1 MMEEQDG
8 IRGERWSSHAVFL
21 LAAIGAAVGI
31 GNIWR
36 FPALLGENGGGAYL
50 VPYLIAVFV
59 FALPL
64 MILEIAIGRHFRGTV
79 VSSLGAVRPE
89 FRILGW
95 LLCVVIFLILSYY
108 IVITGWTLAYTVF
121 AATGDTIT
129 IDGFTRSYQPVLYAL
144 AAVILTGLVI
154 AAGVRKGI
162 ERISVMMVPVILLA
176 LGVMVLYCSTL
187 PGFAEAVRFL
197 FTPDFSVL
205 THPDIWVAA
214 FGQAFFSLSV
224 GEGILLTYGSYMA
237 REQDIPRSAFLISVT
252 DVAISL
258 LAGLVIFPIVFSFG
272 LSPAAGTG
280 LAFTTLPLAFS
291 LMPGGRIIGLVF
303 FTVLFFAAFTS
314 AISML
319 EVCVAS
325 VQEAAGWTRKRTT
338 AILTGIL
345 LLVSLV
351 PALSFSAMRL
361 SMGGIPVLDIMD
373 ETIGTL
379 GLHLV
384 AVILALAFTWFL
396 PRKIFEDEV
405 GRSTPLTRLVF
416 TLCKYVIPA
425 GLVLTIGVH
434 LFLGFEIP
442 DATYIAGTH
451 FLNAWLQ
458 AGGLATFLTGI
469 LVMVLIIEKIRT

>member
-1 MMEEQDG
+1 MMGEQDG
-8 IRGERWSSHAVFL
+8 IQEERWSSHAVFI
-21 LAAIGAAVGI
+21 LAAVGAAVGI

-64 MILEIAIGRHFRGTV
+64 MILEIAMGRHFRGTV

-95 LLCVVIFLILSYY
+95 LLCAVIFLILSYY

-121 AATGDTIT
+121 AATGDTT
-129 IDGFTRSYQPVLYAL
+129 TFEGFTGTYQPVLYGIV
-144 AAVILTGLVI
+144 AVFLTGLVI
-154 AAGVRKGI
+154 VAGVRKGI

-187 PGFAEAVRFL
+187 PGFTEAIRFL

-237 REQDIPRSAFLISVT
+237 RDQDIPRSALLISVT
-252 DVAISL
+252 DVSISL
-258 LAGLVIFPIVFSFG
+258 LAGLVIFPIVFTFG

-303 FTVLFFAAFTS
+303 FIVLFFAAFTS

-325 VQEAAGWTRKRTT
+325 VQEAAAWTRKRTT

-345 LLVSLV
+345 LLVSIV
-351 PALSFSAMRL
+351 PALSFSALRL
-361 SMGGIPVLDIMD
+361 SIGGIPVLDIMD

-379 GLHLV
+379 GLHIV

-396 PRKIFEDEV
+396 SRKIFEDEI

-416 TLCKYVIPA
+416 TLCKYVIPPA
-425 GLVLTIGVH
+425 LVITIGVH

-458 AGGLATFLTGI
+458 AGGLATFLIGI
-469 LVMVLIIEKIRT
+469 LVMILIIEKIRT

>member
-1 MMEEQDG
+1 MEEQDG
-8 IRGERWSSHAVFL
+8 IRAERWSSHTVFL

-64 MILEIAIGRHFRGTV
+64 MILEIAMGRHFRGTV

-95 LLCVVIFLILSYY
+95 LLCAVIFLILSYY
-108 IVITGWTLAYTVF
+108 LVITGWTLAYTVF
-121 AATGDTIT
+121 AAVGDTT
-129 IDGFTRSYQPVLYAL
+129 TFDGFTGTYLPVLYGIV
-144 AAVILTGLVI
+144 AVILTGLVI
-154 AAGVRKGI
+154 AAGVHKGI
-162 ERISVMMVPVILLA
+162 ERISVMMVPVILIA
-176 LGVMVLYCSTL
+176 LVVMVLYCSAL
-187 PGFAEAVRFL
+187 PGFTHAIRFL

-237 REQDIPRSAFLISVT
+237 REQDIPRSAVLISIT
-252 DVAISL
+252 DLSVSL

-272 LSPAAGTG
+272 LSPSAGTG

-291 LMPGGRIIGLVF
+291 LMPGGRIIGVVF
-303 FTVLFFAAFTS
+303 FIVLFFAAFTS

-325 VQEAAGWTRKRTT
+325 VQEAASWTRKRTT
-338 AILTGIL
+338 MVLTGIL
-345 LLVSLV
+345 LLVSLG

-361 SMGGIPVLDIMD
+361 SIGGIPVLDIMD

-379 GLHLV
+379 GLHFA

-396 PRKIFEDEV
+396 PRNVFEDEV
-405 GRSTPLTRLVF
+405 GRSTRLTRLVF

-425 GLVLTIGVH
+425 VLVITIGVH
-434 LFLGFEIP
+434 LFLGLGIP
-442 DATYIAGTH
+442 DATYIAGRH

-458 AGGLATFLTGI
+458 AGGLATTLIGI